1 MSDADV
7 RKIFEGM
14 KTHFQ
19 KGAVE
24 DELSFYF
31 SLGDEK
37 WTVKI
42 GPKKCSVEEGKTI
55 ENADCVLKTSPEMFR
70 RMVLEG
76 YVPGMLDFTTGKVKS
91 NDPFK
96 LKALKDAFQW

>member
-1 MSDADV
+1 MPDSGV
-7 RKIFEGM
+7 RKIFEDM
-14 KTHFQ
+14 PAHFK
-19 KGAVE
+19 KGALE
-24 DELSFYF
+24 EELSFYF

-42 GPKKCSVEEGKTI
+42 GPKKCSVTEGKTT
-55 ENADCVLKTSPEMFR
+55 ENADCVLKTSPQFFR

>member
-1 MSDADV
+1 MAATDI
-7 RKIFEGM
+7 RKIFEDM
-14 KTHFQ
+14 PAHFKT
-19 KGAVE
+19 GALE
-24 DELSFYF
+24 EELSFYF

-37 WTVKI
+37 WTVTV
-42 GPKKCSVEEGKTI
+42 GPKKCSVKEGKTI
-55 ENADCVLKTSPEMFR
+55 ENADCVLKTSPEFFR